1 MSTFEPT
8 TGNARAGARVMQITR
23 AIATITVRDFKNF
36 PSLPYS
42 VDFLIALAIQANEFR
57 YRLSRVELRSWQ

>member
-1 MSTFEPT
+1 MSTSGPT

-36 PSLPYS
+36 PNLPHS